1 MYSGRHFVT
10 SCDHRNGLRKCRA
23 STAASDGCSYSPE
36 GSCIGSYKPG
46 KICEGTGIERNSIP
60 EKRKPSM
67 MPGRTRVVLKQ
78 RRGHCR
84 CVVPPPCRRPGPV
97 SRAILHH
104 HRPGR
109 IAGVA
114 FLRSQPP
121 QEALHPSGTGPHEA
135 VDAPAAGRLRLA
147 GAAVVVVCVGHIV
160 CFGCSSGRGRHA
172 TTTPQGGAFR
182 LCHMDEQQGCLLLK
196 KRALS

>member
-36 GSCIGSYKPG
+36 GSCIGSYQPG

-97 SRAILHH
+97 SSVHLQRGNQFGTPLPRFPRFEVPLCPPLQSVHLSLDGCDSLPKPPHH
-104 HRPGR
+104 VHSHAVSQGFISRGIRSRLPLVGHVRPSIGK
-109 IAGVA
+109 
-114 FLRSQPP
+114 SH
-121 QEALHPSGTGPHEA
+121 EALAFKRSEA
-135 VDAPAAGRLRLA
+135 AHSWV
-147 GAAVVVVCVGHIV
+147 
-160 CFGCSSGRGRHA
+160 
-172 TTTPQGGAFR
+172 
-182 LCHMDEQQGCLLLK
+182 
-196 KRALS
+196 